1 MWAIF
6 CQPRNKDRSVDPP
19 CLDPLDYGR
28 DGEPFS
34 DKLLRRGRVRL
45 FATKEDALSA
55 LQELGRSD
63 GEKQFMK
70 EFAFTILECTH
81 AHGTT

>member
-1 MWAIF
+1 MYAIF
-6 CQPRNKDRSVDPP
+6 CQPHNKNRAVDPP

-28 DGEPFS
+28 DTEPFA

-55 LQELGRSD
+55 LRELGKSD
-63 GEKQFMK
+63 GEKQFTK
-70 EFAFTILECTH
+70 DFSFTILECV
-81 AHGTT
+81 GESR